1 MTSRGPFAQH
11 RLRRTVQLACQ
22 HAGLP
27 QTDEPQLI
35 HVTMNA
41 LFKIP
46 GVPVIVRIAPSAT
59 LLADT
64 ERLVQVARWLDT
76 VDFPAVRLL
85 PEIPQ
90 PLLIEETDH
99 IATFWI
105 YLPQDGSRTPRAY
118 ELAGPLRQLH
128 ALPTPE
134 FGLPRWEPIRE
145 MRERLADSSSLPPG
159 DHAWLGDRVHELD
172 EQLGGLTYPLPHPGG
187 VIHGDAYIGNLLH
200 GPHGEPVLCDLDSL
214 CRGPAEWDLI
224 PELVAC
230 IRYRRPIA
238 DYDLLCHLYGAD
250 IRTWPGWTVLR
261 RLRELKVLTAVLP
274 VLDSSPGLAEQV
286 RLRLHV
292 LREGAETPWTP
303 FRMTH

>member
-11 RLRRTVQLACQ
+11 RLHRTVQLACR

-27 QTDEPQLI
+27 QTDEPELI

-46 GVPVIVRIAPSAT
+46 GVPVIVRIAPSAS

-64 ERLVQVARWLDT
+64 ERLVQVARWLDA
-76 VDFPAVRLL
+76 VGFPAVRLL

-90 PLLIEETDH
+90 PLLIDETDY
-99 IATFWI
+99 IVTFWL
-105 YLPQDGSRTPRAY
+105 YLPQDARPTPRAY

-128 ALPTPE
+128 ALRTPE
-134 FGLPRWEPIRE
+134 FDLPRWEPIRE
-145 MRERLADSSSLPPG
+145 MRERLADSSTLSP
-159 DHAWLGDRVHELD
+159 DDRAWLGDSVHQFD
-172 EQLGGLTYPLPHPGG
+172 EQLGDLTYPLPHRGG
-187 VIHGDAYIGNLLH
+187 VTHGDAYIGNLLH

-214 CRGPAEWDLI
+214 CRGPAEWDLV

-230 IRYRRPIA
+230 IRYQRPIA
-238 DYDLLCHLYGAD
+238 DYDLLCQYHGAD
-250 IRTWPGWTVLR
+250 IRTWSGRPVLR

-286 RLRLHV
+286 CLRLRG
-292 LREGAETPWTP
+292 LREGAEVPWTP